1 MTERDMMYGGYY
13 QNIPG
18 NMMYGNYG
26 MQLPPGALMQNSMMM
41 PSNNSMNNPIIEI
54 NNKINSLENRIKV
67 IEQKLSSNSSNPYQD
82 DNSLYML

>member
-26 MQLPPGALMQNSMMM
+26 MQLHPGALMQNNMMM
-41 PSNNSMNNPIIEI
+41 PSNDSMNNPIVEI
-54 NNKINSLENRIKV
+54 NNKINSLENRIKA
-67 IEQKLSSNSSNPYQD
+67 IEQKLNSNNYNTYQD

>member
-26 MQLPPGALMQNSMMM
+26 MQLPPGALMQNNMMM
-41 PSNNSMNNPIIEI
+41 PSNDSMNNPIVEI
-54 NNKINSLENRIKV
+54 N
-67 IEQKLSSNSSNPYQD
+67 
-82 DNSLYML
+82 